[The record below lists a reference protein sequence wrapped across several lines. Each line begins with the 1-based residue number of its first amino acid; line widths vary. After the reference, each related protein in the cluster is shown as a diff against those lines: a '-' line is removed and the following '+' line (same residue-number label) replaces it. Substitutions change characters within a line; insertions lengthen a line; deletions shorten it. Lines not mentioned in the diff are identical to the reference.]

1 MSQTSKDKLS
11 AVAVRTARFEGK
23 PRKLFDGGGLYLHVQ
38 ASGHYWRLKYRYSG
52 KEKLLALGVY
62 PDIGLKNARQARDEA
77 RKLLAQGIDPSALRQ
92 AEKVTKAEN
101 ATNSFEAVAREWWEC
116 VHRRQVIPV

>member
-38 ASGHYWRLKYRYSG
+38 ASGHYWRLKYC
-52 KEKLLALGVY
+52 KA
-62 PDIGLKNARQARDEA
+62 
-77 RKLLAQGIDPSALRQ
+77 PS
-92 AEKVTKAEN
+92 
-101 ATNSFEAVAREWWEC
+101 
-116 VHRRQVIPV
+116 